1 MPVGPVIRLEL
12 SASSD
17 NPDISAVAVIGLGA
31 MGSRM
36 ARRLLDAGHELI
48 VWNRRPA
55 RAEPLAALGAAE
67 AASPAE
73 ATRRADAVIVM
84 VAAPDALRAV
94 NEGADGVAEAATES
108 TTVIQMSTVGPRP
121 VERLAEVLPA
131 GTGLLDAPVLGSID
145 EAEAGALTVF
155 VGGPEP
161 LVERWRPLLSI
172 LGSVV
177 HVGPVG
183 AGSSAKLVANSSLFG
198 AIGVLGEALALAQAL
213 GLSREAAFEV
223 LAVTPLASQAE
234 RRRPA
239 IESGE
244 YPARFSVSL
253 ALKDADLMLEAAE
266 RAGIDLRL
274 IPAARTWLA
283 EAARED
289 GDQDYAA
296 VLARILRR

>member
-1 MPVGPVIRLEL
+1 
-12 SASSD
+12 
-17 NPDISAVAVIGLGA
+17 

-48 VWNRRPA
+48 VWNRSRA

-67 AASPAE
+67 AESPAD
-73 ATRRADAVIVM
+73 ATQRAEAVIVM
-84 VAAPDALRAV
+84 VSAPDALRAV
-94 NEGADGVAEAATES
+94 IEGADGVAESATES
-108 TTVIQMSTVGPRP
+108 TPVIQMSTVGPRP

-161 LVERWRPLLSI
+161 LVERWRPLLSV

-177 HVGPVG
+177 HVGPLG

-253 ALKDADLMLEAAE
+253 ALKDADLMLAAAE

-274 IPAARTWLA
+274 LPAARTWLA